1 MLQTDLLLCT
11 GNSITISEIQ
21 TKTTYQYR
29 QLFHQRKNGYIFMYF
44 TLCRCTH
51 SCADVLPAQC
61 GLPPTTPAP
70 KCPDKWW
77 QVPSTNRCWRIFPPQ
92 EFPFGA
98 MKYEDAKKLCQNEG
112 ATLADVKNTPV
123 ERGYVRDGFI

>member
-1 MLQTDLLLCT
+1 M
-11 GNSITISEIQ
+11 
-21 TKTTYQYR
+21 
-29 QLFHQRKNGYIFMYF
+29 
-44 TLCRCTH
+44 
-51 SCADVLPAQC
+51 
-61 GLPPTTPAP
+61 
-70 KCPDKWW
+70 
-77 QVPSTNRCWRIFPPQ
+77 TNKCWRIFPPQ